1 MLLSPAVVPLMAGSG
16 CMLPGRAGPGG
27 THRRIASMDSL
38 ALVRSQATDHQAQ
51 GLESKSDTDSYIT
64 ASGT

>member
-1 MLLSPAVVPLMAGSG
+1 MAGSG

-38 ALVRSQATDHQAQ
+38 ALVQSQATDHQAQ
-51 GLESKSDTDSYIT
+51 GLESKSYTDSYIT
-64 ASGT
+64 ASGS